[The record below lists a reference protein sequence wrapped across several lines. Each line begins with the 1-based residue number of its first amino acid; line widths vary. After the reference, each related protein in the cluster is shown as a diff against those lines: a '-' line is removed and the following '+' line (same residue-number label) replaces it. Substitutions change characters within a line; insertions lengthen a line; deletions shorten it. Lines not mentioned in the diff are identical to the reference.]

1 MALIWQNNIK
11 KWNLFEQITTNLDLL
26 LDAITPKLVS
36 DHVISS
42 ILV

>member
-11 KWNLFEQITTNLDLL
+11 KWNLFEQITTNLDLSL
-26 LDAITPKLVS
+26 NTITSKLVL
-36 DHVISS
+36 HPIISP